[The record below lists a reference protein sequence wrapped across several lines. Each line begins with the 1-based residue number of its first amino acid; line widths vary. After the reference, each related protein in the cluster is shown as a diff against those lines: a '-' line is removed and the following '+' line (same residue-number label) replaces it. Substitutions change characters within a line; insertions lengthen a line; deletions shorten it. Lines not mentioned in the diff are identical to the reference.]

1 MTFLIDENLSW
12 RLVDALSGQ
21 FPDCQHV
28 LRCGL
33 EQASDAE
40 IWAHAKANNL
50 ALLSKDD
57 DMRALVETHG
67 PPPKLVWLRLGNVST
82 GEIITALAVRA
93 GDIRRFLAGPET
105 ILELA

>member
-12 RLVDALSGQ
+12 RLVEALSDEY
-21 FPDCQHV
+21 PNCKHIV
-28 LRCGL
+28 RCGL
-33 EQASDAE
+33 ERASDAE
-40 IWAHAKANNL
+40 IWAFAKANDL

-57 DMRALVETHG
+57 DMRALVETNG

-82 GEIITALAVRA
+82 REIVMALAARA
-93 GDIRRFLAGPET
+93 EEIRAFLASEEA